1 MLIMAG
7 GLLFQPLQAAVRD
20 TISLSRNWQ
29 FYRGDVAHTDE
40 LKDKSM
46 EVEIGRASCRERV

>member
-1 MLIMAG
+1 MAG

-46 EVEIGRASCRERV
+46 EVVHLPHDFQISQP